1 MLLYTR
7 IRCKTK
13 DEEYDLGKV
22 TMANINDIASR
33 AGVSVSTVSRVL
45 NNHPYVSET
54 KRAAVQRVIDE
65 LDYTPNRSAIDLI
78 RKETRS
84 IGVIMPYNNNQAF
97 DQLLYGVLNRSV
109 ERDYTTVVLPTKYD
123 PDKELSYF
131 NMLKN
136 KQLDGI
142 IITSRSNTWERII
155 PYTKYG
161 TIVACEFT
169 EHPEIGSAYMD
180 RFASFIDTFQL
191 LKDKGHS
198 RVAFTTARGEE
209 SNSTQLT
216 IKAYKHIF
224 GELPPAYHIRDCYS
238 IDDGVRA
245 AQQLLNMDHRPTAVY
260 ANGDEVAAGIYQYAR
275 SLQLE
280 VPKDLAIIGQ
290 ENQPVGIGLRLST
303 VDHQLVKVG
312 ESAFDLAIGKSRDK
326 VEIPYHIIVRQSI

>member
-1 MLLYTR
+1 
-7 IRCKTK
+7 
-13 DEEYDLGKV
+13 
-22 TMANINDIASR
+22 MANINDIAKR

-45 NNHPYVSET
+45 NQHPYVSES

-65 LDYTPNRSAIDLI
+65 MDYTPNRSAVDLI

-84 IGVIMPYNNNQAF
+84 IDVIMPHNNNQAF
-97 DQLLYGVLNRSV
+97 DQLLHGVLNRSV
-109 ERDYTTVVLPTKYD
+109 EHDYSVMVLPTKYD
-123 PDKELSYF
+123 PDKELSCL

-142 IITSRSNTWERII
+142 IITSRSNTWDAIV

-169 EHPEIGSAYMD
+169 DHPEIGCAYMD
-180 RFASFIDTFQL
+180 RYASYVDTFQL

-216 IKAYKHIF
+216 IKAYQYIF
-224 GELPPAYHIRDCYS
+224 GDLPPAYHIRDCYS
-238 IDDGVRA
+238 MDDGLRA
-245 AQQLLNMDHRPTAVY
+245 AQQLLNMDLRPTAVY
-260 ANGDEVAAGIYQYAR
+260 ANGDEVATGIYQYAR
-275 SLQLE
+275 SIQLE
-280 VPKDLAIIGQ
+280 VPEDLAIIGQ

-312 ESAFDLAIGKSRDK
+312 EQAFDLTIKKSKDK

>member
-1 MLLYTR
+1 
-7 IRCKTK
+7 
-13 DEEYDLGKV
+13 
-22 TMANINDIASR
+22 MANINDIAKR

-45 NNHPYVSET
+45 NQHPYVSES
-54 KRAAVQRVIDE
+54 KRTAVQRVIDE
-65 LDYTPNRSAIDLI
+65 MDYTPNRSAVDLI

-97 DQLLYGVLNRSV
+97 DQLLHGVLNRSV
-109 ERDYTTVVLPTKYD
+109 ERDYSVMVLPTKYD
-123 PDKELSYF
+123 PEKELNCL

-142 IITSRSNTWERII
+142 IITSRSNTWDAIV

-169 EHPEIGSAYMD
+169 DHPEIGCAYMD
-180 RFASFIDTFQL
+180 RYASYVDTFQL

-216 IKAYKHIF
+216 IKAYQHIF
-224 GELPPAYHIRDCYS
+224 GDLPPAYHIRDCYS
-238 IDDGVRA
+238 MDDGVRA
-245 AQQLLNMDHRPTAVY
+245 ARQLLNMDLRPTAVY
-260 ANGDEVAAGIYQYAR
+260 ANGDEVATGIYQYAR
-275 SLQLE
+275 SIQLG
-280 VPKDLAIIGQ
+280 VPEDLAIIGQ

-312 ESAFDLAIGKSRDK
+312 EQAFDLTIKKSKDK

>member
-1 MLLYTR
+1 
-7 IRCKTK
+7 
-13 DEEYDLGKV
+13 
-22 TMANINDIASR
+22 MANINDIAKR

-45 NNHPYVSET
+45 NQHPYVSES

-65 LDYTPNRSAIDLI
+65 MDYTPNRSAVDLI

-97 DQLLYGVLNRSV
+97 DQLLHGVLNRSV
-109 ERDYTTVVLPTKYD
+109 EHDYSVMVLPTKYD
-123 PDKELSYF
+123 PDKELSCL

-142 IITSRSNTWERII
+142 IITSRSNTWDAIV

-169 EHPEIGSAYMD
+169 DHPEIGCAYMD
-180 RFASFIDTFQL
+180 RYASYVDTFQL

-216 IKAYKHIF
+216 IKAYQYIF
-224 GELPPAYHIRDCYS
+224 GDLPPAYHIRDCYS
-238 IDDGVRA
+238 MDDGVRA
-245 AQQLLNMDHRPTAVY
+245 AQQLLNMDLRPTAVY
-260 ANGDEVAAGIYQYAR
+260 ANGDEVATGIYQYAR
-275 SLQLE
+275 SIQLG
-280 VPKDLAIIGQ
+280 VPEDLAIIGQ

-312 ESAFDLAIGKSRDK
+312 EQAFDLTIKKSKDK